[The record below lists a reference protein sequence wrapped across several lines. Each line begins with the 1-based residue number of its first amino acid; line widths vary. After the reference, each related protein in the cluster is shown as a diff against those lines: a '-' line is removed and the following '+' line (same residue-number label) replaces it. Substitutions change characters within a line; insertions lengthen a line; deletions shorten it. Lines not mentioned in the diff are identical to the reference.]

1 MSLNSQIVGFAS
13 LVLSMA
19 ASMTGTANAVVIA
32 ENGAPKA
39 AVVVAD
45 NASPAEKYAA
55 QELAS
60 FLKQVT
66 GADFEVKAAA
76 SDDRPGLLVGPD
88 AAKLADPSF
97 STEGLGAEGLII
109 RTANNDLILAGGR
122 PRGTLYAVY
131 TFLEDHVGCRWWA
144 PGASTIPK
152 KPSLAFDKLDVQ
164 YVPPLE
170 YREPFWFSGFDGDWA
185 ARNKS
190 NGATPRLEEKHGGKH
205 VIEGFVHTFNGL
217 IPPATYFKDH
227 PEWFSEI
234 QGKRVQEHSQLCLT
248 NETLRAEL
256 VKNLKEQLRKNPA
269 ATMASVSQND
279 WANNCQCP
287 RCAEVDKEE
296 GSPAGSMIRFVNAI
310 AADIEK
316 DFPNVAVSTLA
327 YQYTRKPPA
336 KVRPR
341 PNVVVWLC
349 SIECSFCRPLTDER
363 NASFRRDIE
372 GWSKICR
379 RMYVW
384 DYTTD
389 FAHYVMPHP
398 NLNVLG
404 PNVKFFADHN
414 VKGLFEQGAYH
425 TNGAEMMEL
434 RAWVLA
440 KLLWNPSLD
449 ANKLTAEFLAGY
461 YGPASPHIRAYLDVT
476 HQAVAASGDYLGCFS
491 HPDAKFLSLRTLSE
505 GWKHLQAAEKA
516 AGADDALL
524 LRVRTAQL
532 PVLYTF
538 IIQWDRLRKEAAD
551 AKLDWPVADTQQA
564 VYDQFMTTA
573 QAIKMTHV
581 AEGRGIDWL
590 KSQVKP

>member
-1 MSLNSQIVGFAS
+1 MSNRRNRTNV
-13 LVLSMA
+13 A
-19 ASMTGTANAVVIA
+19 ASALLVALAASTTQAVEIAANGQPKAVIIVA
-32 ENGAPKA
+32 ENAIPSEKHA
-39 AVVVAD
+39 A
-45 NASPAEKYAA
+45 E
-55 QELAS
+55 ELAS

-66 GADFEVKAAA
+66 GAAFTVGSKAGDGQA
-76 SDDRPGLLVGPD
+76 RLLIGPD
-88 AAKLADPSF
+88 AAKIADTGF
-97 STEGLGAEGLII
+97 SIEGLGAEGIVI
-109 RTANNDLILAGGR
+109 RTSGKDLILAGGR

-144 PGASTIPK
+144 PGVSHIPS
-152 KPSLAFDKLDVQ
+152 KPTLAFDKLDVR
-164 YVPPLE
+164 YIPPLE

-190 NGATPRLEEKHGGKH
+190 NGATPRLEDKHGGKH
-205 VIEGFVHTFNGL
+205 VIEGFVHTFNLL

-234 QGKRVQEHSQLCLT
+234 QGKRIQEQSQLCLT
-248 NETLRAEL
+248 DEKLRAEL
-256 VKNLKEQLRKNPA
+256 VKNLKERLRSNPT

-287 RCAEVDKEE
+287 QCTEVDREE
-296 GSPAGSMIRFVNAI
+296 GSPAGSMIRFVNAV
-310 AADIEK
+310 AADVEK
-316 DFPNVAVSTLA
+316 EFPNVAISTLA

-336 KVRPR
+336 KAQPR
-341 PNVVVWLC
+341 ANVVVWLC
-349 SIECSFCRPLTDER
+349 SIECSFSRPLTDER
-363 NASFRRDIE
+363 NAAFRRDIE
-372 GWSKICR
+372 GWSKICNR
-379 RMYVW
+379 LYVW
-384 DYTTD
+384 DYTTN
-389 FAHYVMPHP
+389 FAHYVLPHP
-398 NLNVLG
+398 NLSVLG

-449 ANKLTAEFLAGY
+449 ANKLMAEFLAGY
-461 YGPASPHIRAYLDVT
+461 YGPAAPHIKSYLDVI
-476 HQAVAASGDYLGCFS
+476 HQAVAASGDHLGCFS
-491 HPDAKFLSLRTLSE
+491 LPDARFLSFRTLAA
-505 GWKHLQAAEKA
+505 GWGHLQAADKA
-516 AGADDALL
+516 AAADQALL

-551 AKLDWPVADTQQA
+551 AKAPWPLADTQSA
-564 VYDQFMTTA
+564 VYNEFMKTA
-573 QAIKMTHV
+573 TAIKMTHV

-590 KSQVKP
+590 KSQVK

>member
-1 MSLNSQIVGFAS
+1 MSVNSQVIGLMSLS
-13 LVLSMA
+13 LVLLATSPA
-19 ASMTGTANAVVIA
+19 WAVVGA
-32 ENGAPKA
+32 EPQLAI
-39 AVVVAD
+39 VVAD
-45 NASPAEKYAA
+45 NATPAEKHAA
-55 QELAS
+55 QELSS
-60 FLKQVT
+60 FLKQIT
-66 GADFEVKAAA
+66 GLGFEVKPSAPN
-76 SDDRPGLLVGPD
+76 DEPRLLVGPD
-88 AAKLADPSF
+88 AARLADPSF
-97 STEGLGAEGLII
+97 STDGLGAEGLII
-109 RTANNDLILAGGR
+109 RIVGKDLILAGGR

-144 PGASTIPK
+144 PGADFIPR
-152 KPSLAFDKLDVQ
+152 KPMPVFDKLDVK
-164 YVPPLE
+164 YIPPLE

-205 VIEGFVHTFNGL
+205 VIEGFVHTFNLL

-227 PEWFSEI
+227 PEWFSEL
-234 QGKRVQEHSQLCLT
+234 QGERVQEHSQLCLT
-248 NETLRAEL
+248 NEELRAEL
-256 VKNLKEQLRKNPA
+256 VKNLKERLRKNPA

-287 RCAEVDKEE
+287 RCAEIDKEE
-296 GSPAGSMIRFVNAI
+296 GSPAGSMIRFVNAV
-310 AADIEK
+310 AEEIEK
-316 DFPNVAVSTLA
+316 EFPNVAISTLA

-349 SIECSFCRPLTDER
+349 SIECSFSKPLTDER

-372 GWSKICR
+372 GWSKICQ

-384 DYTTD
+384 DYTTN
-389 FAHYVMPHP
+389 FAHYVLPHP

-449 ANKLTAEFLAGY
+449 ANKLIAEFLAGY
-461 YGPASPHIRAYLDVT
+461 YGAASPHIRAYLDVT
-476 HQAVAASGDYLGCFS
+476 HQAVAASGDHLGCFS

-505 GWKHLQAAEKA
+505 AWKHLQAAETA

-524 LRVRTAQL
+524 RRVRTTQL

-538 IIQWDRLRKEAAD
+538 IIQWDRLRKEAED
-551 AKLDWPVADTQQA
+551 AKIDWPVAATQQA
-564 VYDQFMTTA
+564 VYDQFMKTA
-573 QAIKMTHV
+573 EAIKMTHV

-590 KSQVKP
+590 KSQVRP

>member
-1 MSLNSQIVGFAS
+1 MFENTAHTETVTWILI
-13 LVLSMA
+13 A
-19 ASMTGTANAVVIA
+19 ALTACTAHAAVIA
-32 ENGAPKA
+32 ENSEPK
-39 AVVVAD
+39 AVVVVSDKAIPPEKH
-45 NASPAEKYAA
+45 AAE
-55 QELAS
+55 ELAS
-60 FLKQVT
+60 FLKQIT
-66 GADFEVKAAA
+66 GAAFAVTAQADGNQ
-76 SDDRPGLLVGPD
+76 SRLLVGPD
-88 AAKLADPSF
+88 AARLADPSF
-97 STEGLGAEGLII
+97 STDGLGSEGLII
-109 RTANNDLILAGGR
+109 RTVGKDLILAGGR

-144 PGASTIPK
+144 PGAAFIPK
-152 KPSLAFDKLDVQ
+152 RPKLVFDKLDVR

-170 YREPFWFSGFDGDWA
+170 YREPFWSSGFDGDWA

-248 NETLRAEL
+248 NEAMRAEL
-256 VKNLKEQLRKNPA
+256 VRNLRERLRRNPA

-287 RCAEVDKEE
+287 RCAAIDQEE
-296 GSPAGSMIRFVNAI
+296 GSPAGSMIRFVNAV
-310 AADIEK
+310 AGEVEK
-316 DFPNVAVSTLA
+316 EFPNVAISTLA

-349 SIECSFCRPLTDER
+349 SIECSFSRPLTDER
-363 NASFRRDIE
+363 NADFRRDIE
-372 GWSKICR
+372 GWSKICKR
-379 RMYVW
+379 LYVW
-384 DYTTD
+384 DYTTN
-389 FAHYVMPHP
+389 FSHYVMPHP

-414 VKGLFEQGAYH
+414 VVGLFEQGAYH

-440 KLLWNPSLD
+440 KMLWNPSLD
-449 ANKLTAEFLAGY
+449 ANKLIAEFLAGY
-461 YGPASPHIRAYLDVT
+461 YGPASPHVKAYLDVL
-476 HQAVAASGDYLGCFS
+476 HRAVAASGDHLGCFS
-491 HPDAKFLSLRTLSE
+491 PPDAKFLSIQTLTD
-505 GWKHLQAAEKA
+505 GWEHLQVAKQSAA
-516 AGADDALL
+516 ADDALL
-524 LRVRTAQL
+524 LRVQTAQL

-538 IIQWDRLRKEAAD
+538 IIQWDRLRKEAEA
-551 AKLDWPVADTQQA
+551 AKVNWPAADTQRP
-564 VYDQFMTTA
+564 VYDQFMTIA
-573 QAIKMTHV
+573 QQIKMTHV

-590 KSQVKP
+590 KSQVKQ

>member
-1 MSLNSQIVGFAS
+1 MQSPSSLSALGLMMLPVVFMATSPAS
-13 LVLSMA
+13 
-19 ASMTGTANAVVIA
+19 AVVGGEPQLAI
-32 ENGAPKA
+32 
-39 AVVVAD
+39 VVSD
-45 NASPAEKYAA
+45 NATPAEKHAA

-60 FLKQVT
+60 FLKQIT
-66 GADFEVKAAA
+66 GADFAVKPSAPN
-76 SDDRPGLLVGPD
+76 DEPRLLVGPD

-109 RTANNDLILAGGR
+109 RIVGKDLILAGGR

-144 PGASTIPK
+144 PGADFIPR
-152 KPSLAFDKLDVQ
+152 KPMPVLDKLNVR

-170 YREPFWFSGFDGDWA
+170 YREPFWFSGFDGDWG

-205 VIEGFVHTFNGL
+205 VIQGFVHTFNGL
-217 IPPATYFKDH
+217 IPPAKYFKEH

-248 NETLRAEL
+248 NEQMRAEL
-256 VKNLKEQLRKNPA
+256 VKNLKDQLRKNPA

-279 WANNCQCP
+279 WINNCQCP
-287 RCAEVDKEE
+287 GCAAVDKEE
-296 GSPAGSMIRFVNAI
+296 GSPAGSMIRFVNAV
-310 AADIEK
+310 AEEIEK
-316 DFPNVAVSTLA
+316 EFPNVAISTLA
-327 YQYTRKPPA
+327 YQYTRKPPL

-349 SIECSFCRPLTDER
+349 SIECSFSKPLTDEI
-363 NASFRRDIE
+363 NADFRRDIE
-372 GWSKICR
+372 GWSKICKR
-379 RMYVW
+379 LYVW
-384 DYTTD
+384 DYTTN
-389 FAHYVMPHP
+389 FAHYVLPHP

-414 VKGLFEQGAYH
+414 VVGLFEQGAYH

-440 KLLWNPSLD
+440 KMLWNPSLD
-449 ANKLTAEFLAGY
+449 ANKLIAEFLAGY
-461 YGPASPHIRAYLDVT
+461 YGPAAPHIRAYLDVI
-476 HQAVAASGDYLGCFS
+476 HRSVAASGDKLGCFS
-491 HPDAKFLSLRTLSE
+491 PPDAKFLSIQTLTD
-505 GWKHLQAAEKA
+505 GWEHLQVAKQAAA
-516 AGADDALL
+516 ADDALL
-524 LRVRTAQL
+524 LRVQTAQL

-538 IIQWDRLRKEAAD
+538 IIQWDRLRKEAEA
-551 AKLDWPVADTQQA
+551 ANANWPAADTQQP

-573 QAIKMTHV
+573 QQIKITHV

-590 KSQVKP
+590 KSQAK